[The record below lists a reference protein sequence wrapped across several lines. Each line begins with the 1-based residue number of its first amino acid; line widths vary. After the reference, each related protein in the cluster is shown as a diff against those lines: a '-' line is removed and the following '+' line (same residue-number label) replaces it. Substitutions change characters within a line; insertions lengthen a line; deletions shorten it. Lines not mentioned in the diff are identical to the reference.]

1 MADVTLAAWRRL
13 LYNPHH
19 LRITKTAN
27 KLFSPKKNI
36 QNIFFLHLASISS
49 LLLVV
54 IRLSFTLS
62 LFRISA

>member
-49 LLLVV
+49 SRRHTSLLF
-54 IRLSFTLS
+54 SLS